1 MTGQVC
7 SNCGTDLADKARFCS
22 HCGSAVGPSRVRT
35 VERLRDA
42 LGVNYEIMGE
52 LGRGGFSI
60 VYLVGDQLSRRYLA
74 VKVMRPELMASQV
87 AVERFRREIRYVA
100 KLRHPNILPVMFAAE
115 KADLA
120 YYAMPRVR
128 GRALNEIFRDGRVA
142 TIEEAMRILS
152 DVASGL
158 AYAHRNGVIH
168 RDVKPSNIMVEK
180 TGRSLL
186 VDFGVA
192 KGLAAEAG
200 SLTTSGEIIGSPQ
213 YMSPE
218 QVAAEERIDR
228 RTDIYSW
235 GVVGYELLVGQPP
248 FAGRTA
254 QEIVYNQRNQT
265 PPDLRAVVPDA
276 PDALID
282 TIKRSMERDPP
293 NRWQS
298 MEEVLRQLQSGAQAV
313 GR

>member
-1 MTGQVC
+1 MTGQTC
-7 SNCGTDLADKARFCS
+7 SSCGTELVAQARFCS
-22 HCGSAVGPSRVRT
+22 HCGTALSSTPVPIVQ
-35 VERLRDA
+35 RLRDA
-42 LGVNYEIMGE
+42 LGVNYEVMGE

-74 VKVMRPELMASQV
+74 VKVMRPELMASHV

-100 KLRHPNILPVMFAAE
+100 KLKHSNILPVIFAAE
-115 KADLA
+115 RAELA

-128 GRALNEIFRDGRVA
+128 GRALSEIFNDGRVA
-142 TIEEAMRILS
+142 TVEEAMRILT

-168 RDVKPSNIMVEK
+168 RDIKPSNIMVDK
-180 TGRSLL
+180 SGRALL

-192 KGLAAEAG
+192 KGLASELG
-200 SLTTSGEIIGSPQ
+200 SLTSSGEIIGSPQ

-218 QVAAEERIDR
+218 QIEAEGRIDR

-235 GVVGYELLVGQPP
+235 GVVGYELLAGRPP
-248 FAGRTA
+248 FTGRTA
-254 QEIVYNQRNQT
+254 HEIVYNQRTQT
-265 PPDLRAVVPDA
+265 PPDLRSIVPDA
-276 PDALID
+276 PDSLVGA
-282 TIKRSMERDPP
+282 IKRSMEKEPP
-293 NRWQS
+293 DRWQS